1 MIYLDENGVTVK
13 AQRGA
18 KVGQEYEL
26 NGQNYLVVD
35 RHLLED
41 LVDRGKDV
49 SKVVT
54 TRVKMMLDLVIL

>member
-35 RHLLED
+35 RDLLED
-41 LVDRGKDV
+41 MVNKGKDV

-54 TRVKMMLDLVIL
+54 TRVKMMLNLF